1 MPDVLLSTAYL
12 PPVDW
17 AALWLQHSVRVDE
30 KERFEKQSYRNR
42 AEILGPN
49 GVQDLIIPVEKPS
62 GSPARSWR
70 MAFREDWPT
79 KHWKALETAY
89 DNSPFFYAFKE
100 ELKVVYQ
107 SPGEELLEFNR
118 RLWNICAGLLELPL
132 PGGAEA
138 QGEVRDLRN
147 IIHPKK
153 PSPVREFPV
162 YLQPWRHR
170 HGFVPRLSV
179 LDLLCAEGPAAR
191 GYLEQLSFV
200 F

>member
-30 KERFEKQSYRNR
+30 EERFEKQSYRNR

-49 GVQDLIIPVEKPS
+49 GVQALIIPMEKPS
-62 GSPARSWR
+62 ALPARYWR
-70 MAFREDWPT
+70 MAFKEDWPVR
-79 KHWKALETAY
+79 HWKALETAY

-100 ELKVVYQ
+100 EVKAVYQ
-107 SPGEELLEFNR
+107 SPGEELLQFNR
-118 RLWNICAGLLELPL
+118 RLWAICANLLELPAQSART
-132 PGGAEA
+132 PGE
-138 QGEVRDLRN
+138 EVLDLRRL
-147 IIHPKK
+147 IHPKK
-153 PSPVREFPV
+153 PAPVNHLPA
-162 YLQPWRHR
+162 YLQSWRYR